1 MNPYHIHAF
10 TPCNTHVYTFYFI
23 YPSFTLLFTREA
35 TLTSILNIIIQVK
48 MSKSMLYSY
57 VKKQHMALC
66 FLCAQLLLHP
76 LMDCAMLQYLQ
87 ELWDFVN
94 LFYYIPV
101 AYRGKSCVRNSS
113 YTRWWILSIHSDQ
126 DDMKIAVEIG
136 FWDVASFT
144 WVMGL
149 CHSFYYLAY
158 RGTPPTSLDWFCSY
172 SYTVVNM
179 TWRWP

>member
-1 MNPYHIHAF
+1 MFYLAKF
-10 TPCNTHVYTFYFI
+10 YTLI
-23 YPSFTLLFTREA
+23 YKGGYS
-35 TLTSILNIIIQVK
+35 NIDFKHNNIGQK
-48 MSKSMLYSY
+48 
-57 VKKQHMALC
+57 VKKHVIQLRQKATYGTL
-66 FLCAQLLLHP
+66 LLLHP
-76 LMDCAMLQYLQ
+76 LMDCAMLQ

-136 FWDVASFT
+136 IWDVASFT

-149 CHSFYYLAY
+149 CHSLYYLAY
-158 RGTPPTSLDWFCSY
+158 RGNSSNIPRLILFILIHSCQHDMEMTVKTAICDAASFTWVMGLCHTKINICSI
-172 SYTVVNM
+172 
-179 TWRWP
+179 